1 MVKANIGLKKF
12 FLTIAINFCILVV
25 QNQLNMNTKALLAF
39 IAFLAFSGLSFWWWN
54 GKRKECCGSN
64 AAPTTVVASN
74 STTSADLPLSFNWNS
89 NAVIQGNGFSSYK
102 NEKTKNLG
110 PTDTLIIT
118 TWYNE
123 GETNGKDLALQRAN
137 AVKALF
143 PNVDSSRI
151 KVVTDVRPTD
161 EKYKTEKFVAA
172 DFSIIANQNSLV
184 KRDGNKI
191 TIYFAS
197 NSSAKNVEKEI
208 DDYLN
213 TLVADMKA
221 NPNEKVTATGFTD
234 NVGDDAKNLT
244 LSQTRADFVKTLI
257 TQKGANAANVTTMGK
272 GEADPIATNDTEEG
286 RKLNRRV
293 ELNINN

>member
-1 MVKANIGLKKF
+1 
-12 FLTIAINFCILVV
+12 
-25 QNQLNMNTKALLAF
+25 MNTKALLTTL
-39 IAFLAFSGLSFWWWN
+39 AFLAFAGFSIWWWSN
-54 GKRKECCGSN
+54 KCKECDCANKNTTAVTNNVIPTAN
-64 AAPTTVVASN
+64 AN
-74 STTSADLPLSFNWNS
+74 DLPLSFNWN
-89 NAVIQGNGFSSYK
+89 NATAIQGAGFENYK
-102 NEKTKNLG
+102 NEQTKNLG
-110 PTDTLIIT
+110 PTDTLVIK

-123 GETNGKDLALQRAN
+123 GETNGQQLAQQRAD

-143 PNVDSSRI
+143 PNVDASRMKI
-151 KVVTDVRPTD
+151 ITDTIAKTAD
-161 EKYKTEKFVAA
+161 EKYKTEKFAA
-172 DFSIIANQNSLV
+172 ANFSILANQNSLV

-257 TQKGANAANVTTMGK
+257 TQKGADGGKVSTLGK
-272 GEADPIATNDTEEG
+272 GEADPIATNDTEAG

>member
-1 MVKANIGLKKF
+1 
-12 FLTIAINFCILVV
+12 
-25 QNQLNMNTKALLAF
+25 MNTKAMLTTL
-39 IAFLAFSGLSFWWWN
+39 AFLAFAGFSIWWWSN
-54 GKRKECCGSN
+54 KCKECDCAN
-64 AAPTTVVASN
+64 KNTTAVTNNVVPTTNA
-74 STTSADLPLSFNWNS
+74 TDLPLSFNWN
-89 NAVIQGNGFSSYK
+89 NATAIQGNGFANYK
-102 NEKTKNLG
+102 NEQTKNLG
-110 PTDTLIIT
+110 PTDTLVIK

-123 GETNGKDLALQRAN
+123 GETNGQQLAQQRAD

-143 PNVDSSRI
+143 PNVDASRI
-151 KVVTDVRPTD
+151 NVVTDVRLAD
-161 EKYKTEKFVAA
+161 EKYKTQKFAAA
-172 DFSIIANQNSLV
+172 DFSILANQNSLV

-257 TQKGANAANVTTMGK
+257 TQKGGNAANVNTVGK
-272 GEADPIATNDTEEG
+272 GEAEPIATNDTDAG

>member
-1 MVKANIGLKKF
+1 
-12 FLTIAINFCILVV
+12 
-25 QNQLNMNTKALLAF
+25 MNTKALLTTL
-39 IAFLAFSGLSFWWWN
+39 AFLAFAGFSIWWWSN
-54 GKRKECCGSN
+54 KCKECDCANKNTKAVSN
-64 AAPTTVVASN
+64 VTPTTN
-74 STTSADLPLSFNWNS
+74 TEDLPLSFNWN
-89 NAVIQGNGFSSYK
+89 NATAIQGAGFTNYK
-102 NEKTKNLG
+102 NEQTKNLG
-110 PTDTLIIT
+110 STDTLVIT

-123 GETNGKDLALQRAN
+123 GETNGIELAKQRAD
-137 AVKALF
+137 AVKTSF
-143 PNVDSSRI
+143 PEVDPSRI
-151 KVVTDVRPTD
+151 KVLTKVGTND
-161 EKYKTEKFVAA
+161 EKYKTQKFVAA
-172 DFSIIANQNSLV
+172 EFSILANKNSLV

-234 NVGDDAKNLT
+234 NVGDDAKNLI

-257 TQKGANAANVTTMGK
+257 TQKGGNAANVSTLGK
-272 GEADPIATNDTEEG
+272 GEAEPIATNDTEAG